1 MKNDIK
7 IFEQNKIRSIY
18 DEEKDVWYFS
28 VVDVMVLEKDYQT
41 ARKYWNKL
49 AERLKNEGSEQSVT
63 NCHRLK
69 LPATY

>member
-28 VVDVMVLEKDYQT
+28 VVDVMVILLEKDYQT

-49 AERLKNEGSEQSVT
+49 A
-63 NCHRLK
+63 
-69 LPATY
+69 